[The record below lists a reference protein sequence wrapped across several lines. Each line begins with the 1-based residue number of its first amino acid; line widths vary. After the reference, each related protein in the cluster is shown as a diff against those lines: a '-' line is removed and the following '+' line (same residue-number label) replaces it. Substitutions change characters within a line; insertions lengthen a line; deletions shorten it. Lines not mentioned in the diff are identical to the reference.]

1 MAAELR
7 LIAIES
13 CAFVLFGHCIFF
25 CGFLQCS
32 RSQGRTPVKGRGD
45 PEFGSTDTC
54 PEGAFVVRFLGS
66 LPRRVRLCA
75 FCSSVCILGLSPLV
89 LCIFGF
95 YPPFFSL
102 TADASKVEEASR
114 REGG

>member
-1 MAAELR
+1 M
-7 LIAIES
+7 
-13 CAFVLFGHCIFF
+13 
-25 CGFLQCS
+25 
-32 RSQGRTPVKGRGD
+32 KGRGD
-45 PEFGSTDTC
+45 PEFGSSDTC
-54 PEGAFVVRFLGS
+54 PEGAFVVRLLGS
-66 LPRRVRLCA
+66 LLRRMHLCA

-114 REGG
+114 REG

>member
-7 LIAIES
+7 LRVVPLFCLVIA
-13 CAFVLFGHCIFF
+13 LPCIFF

-54 PEGAFVVRFLGS
+54 PEGAFVVRLLGS

-75 FCSSVCILGLSPLV
+75 FCSTVVYAYWDLVHWCCAYLDFIHPFSP
-89 LCIFGF
+89 
-95 YPPFFSL
+95 
-102 TADASKVEEASR
+102 
-114 REGG
+114 